1 MGSCKVL
8 TRTSPISPRPVR
20 WRYRDQAGLKSILSP
35 LNIHKHGRPWSQDRH
50 FRAMFGNRDES
61 AVVPE
66 NSFLVAIHLNFETPV
81 PGIYMCNQSMACR
94 SFNRGY
100 RCRSGRHNRGP
111 VAVAGL
117 SQVDT
122 HGGSRCGKDYGQCY
136 KLSHRNIREA
146 SAAPV
151 ALAKSAFPHILWH
164 RPTALGI
171 SLPGRLLPGEADL
184 HLAHFCL
191 SRSSCNEWKL
201 FSTGSPRIGVHLGRG
216 RFEKADVQLEFFGDL
231 HAP

>member
-1 MGSCKVL
+1 
-8 TRTSPISPRPVR
+8 
-20 WRYRDQAGLKSILSP
+20 
-35 LNIHKHGRPWSQDRH
+35 
-50 FRAMFGNRDES
+50 MFSNRDES
-61 AVVPE
+61 VVVPE

-100 RCRSGRHNRGP
+100 RCRRHNRGP

-122 HGGSRCGKDYGQCY
+122 HGGSRRGKDYGQCY

-151 ALAKSAFPHILWH
+151 APAKSAFPHILWH
-164 RPTALGI
+164 RPTALAI
-171 SLPGRLLPGEADL
+171 SVPGCLLPGEADL

-191 SRSSCNEWKL
+191 SQQVSLLNKL
-201 FSTGSPRIGVHLGRG
+201 TFLKRNSDQLSTSRAG
-216 RFEKADVQLEFFGDL
+216 
-231 HAP
+231 